1 MLDDLGRAH
10 VEALVD
16 DGGEL
21 LLVQHAGA
29 VGVHQN
35 GDGVGHADGVG
46 QLDLALAAQAG
57 GHQVLGDV
65 AGHVGGGAV
74 HLGGVLAG
82 EAAAAVGR
90 GAAVGVHDDLAS
102 GQAGVAHGA
111 THHKAAGGVD
121 VELGVLGDV
130 LGGDNGLDDL
140 LHHGLPQLLQGDV
153 GVVLGGHHDGGAG
166 EHLAVVA
173 VLHGDLALA
182 VGAQPGEL
190 PALAHV
196 GELAGQL
203 VGQVDGGGHQH
214 IRLVA
219 GVAEHHALVA
229 GADEI
234 GRVGAA
240 LLVLIGLVDAHGDV
254 GGLLVD
260 GGHHRAGA
268 VVEAVGRIGVAD
280 ALHRAADD
288 GGNIGV
294 VLGGDLA
301 HHGDNTGGGE
311 GLAGHVGGG
320 VVGQNVVQDGVRDLV
335 ADFVGVSLGDGL
347 RGKQTLCHNVVPSFL
362 TRARKTRPAG
372 WRSAWCSSILIFRFP
387 RRIWHLALQ
396 VAGFHRAVPS
406 TALDKAYSIDC
417 SYSIDFFP
425 DMQ

>member
-1 MLDDLGRAH
+1 MC
-10 VEALVD
+10 
-16 DGGEL
+16 
-21 LLVQHAGA
+21 
-29 VGVHQN
+29 
-35 GDGVGHADGVG
+35 
-46 QLDLALAAQAG
+46 
-57 GHQVLGDV
+57 
-65 AGHVGGGAV
+65 
-74 HLGGVLAG
+74 
-82 EAAAAVGR
+82 
-90 GAAVGVHDDLAS
+90 
-102 GQAGVAHGA
+102 
-111 THHKAAGGVD
+111 
-121 VELGVLGDV
+121 
-130 LGGDNGLDDL
+130 
-140 LHHGLPQLLQGDV
+140 
-153 GVVLGGHHDGGAG
+153 
-166 EHLAVVA
+166 
-173 VLHGDLALA
+173 
-182 VGAQPGEL
+182 
-190 PALAHV
+190 
-196 GELAGQL
+196 
-203 VGQVDGGGHQH
+203 
-214 IRLVA
+214 IR
-219 GVAEHHALVA
+219 
-229 GADEI
+229 DS
-234 GRVGAA
+234 
-240 LLVLIGLVDAHGDV
+240 
-254 GGLLVD
+254 
-260 GGHHRAGA
+260 HRAGA